1 MRVIESKDVTE
12 AVSALF
18 QGANFLLPEDV
29 KAAIRRAREAEQSP
43 AGRQVLDTILEN
55 AELAARERRP
65 LCQDTG
71 SAVVFLELG
80 QEVNITGGGL
90 IESINEGVRQAYT
103 DGYLRKSIV
112 SQPFSAR
119 VNTRDNTP
127 AIVHTDIV
135 PGDSLRITVLP
146 KGAGSENMTRL
157 GMLSPGQG
165 REGVI
170 EFVLKSVEEAGS
182 NPCPPLVIGVGVGG
196 TAEMA
201 LLLAKKALCQKV
213 DRANPDGEIA
223 GLERDI
229 LRRVNDLGIGPM
241 GYGGS
246 TTALAVH
253 VLAFPSHIASLPVG
267 VSLQCHSARYRE
279 AVL

>member
-223 GLERDI
+223 SLERDI

>member
-12 AVSALF
+12 AVSTLF

-223 GLERDI
+223 SLERDI